1 MNGRLS
7 LTKKF
12 ASRAVLAI
20 SAIAIIEASPLPI
33 MTQEASAQNL
43 LQAIFGGNQRKKKRE
58 AARIKREAE
67 LLKKQQA
74 SVVKRAPRIKGP
86 SYKTYKADKLVT
98 AKLSSLTDPVTT
110 GAVKPA
116 ASAIATGVV
125 AVVVQADP
133 FTQGFDALSSMK
145 LKVLPE
151 VEKALLANYSKAP
164 RHRWV
169 DENGVTAQAKAI
181 IAVLNNA
188 DEIGLESSAYAVQMP
203 QLSVIGDED
212 NKWSTL
218 MQFEIELSAA
228 LLTYAIDANRGL
240 IDPNKISDYHDFKRK
255 DLDLSTVLVEMT
267 YAGDPAK
274 RLSTYSPQG
283 GHFKALKDELVTLRQ
298 VDEKVR
304 ITIADGTFLKPGQ
317 KSAELR
323 NIIAGIRDKGSDE
336 LKSELAFEINTYR
349 GEEEYSPNLVK
360 LVKAFQKENNLSA
373 DGIVGKKTIRAMVD
387 DSNEVKIEKIR
398 YAMERARWLPGKLAD
413 KRVFINQPAYRVTY
427 YENNKAN
434 LSMRVVVG
442 KKANQTN
449 FFDNEIEKVEFNPTW
464 GVPQSIITNEMLPK
478 LRADPS
484 YLDRIGYKVSYNGK
498 ATSSSSINWSALG
511 STRAIGVRQP
521 AGPKNALGQLKILF
535 PNKHAIYM
543 HDTPAKSL
551 FSRDTRAFS
560 HGCVRLHDPK
570 AMAAAVLGTDVDQ
583 VNGYIAPRKT
593 KTVFLETPIPVHVA
607 YFTAW
612 PSETGAVEYFDDVYG
627 RDKALSKAFEAT
639 MKTRAASNS

>member
-1 MNGRLS
+1 M
-7 LTKKF
+7 TKKF

-43 LQAIFGGNQRKKKRE
+43 LQTIFGGNQRKKKRE

-323 NIIAGIRDKGSDE
+323 NIIAGIRDKGSEE

-449 FFDNEIEKVEFNPTW
+449 FFDDEIEKVEFNPTW

>member
-1 MNGRLS
+1 M
-7 LTKKF
+7 TKKF

-323 NIIAGIRDKGSDE
+323 NIIAGIRDKGSEE

>member
-116 ASAIATGVV
+116 ASAIATGVAAV

-203 QLSVIGDED
+203 QLSVIGD
-212 NKWSTL
+212 
-218 MQFEIELSAA
+218 
-228 LLTYAIDANRGL
+228 DA
-240 IDPNKISDYHDFKRK
+240 
-255 DLDLSTVLVEMT
+255 
-267 YAGDPAK
+267 
-274 RLSTYSPQG
+274 
-283 GHFKALKDELVTLRQ
+283 
-298 VDEKVR
+298 VR
-304 ITIADGTFLKPGQ
+304 D
-317 KSAELR
+317 
-323 NIIAGIRDKGSDE
+323 
-336 LKSELAFEINTYR
+336 
-349 GEEEYSPNLVK
+349 
-360 LVKAFQKENNLSA
+360 
-373 DGIVGKKTIRAMVD
+373 
-387 DSNEVKIEKIR
+387 
-398 YAMERARWLPGKLAD
+398 
-413 KRVFINQPAYRVTY
+413 
-427 YENNKAN
+427 
-434 LSMRVVVG
+434 
-442 KKANQTN
+442 
-449 FFDNEIEKVEFNPTW
+449 
-464 GVPQSIITNEMLPK
+464 
-478 LRADPS
+478 
-484 YLDRIGYKVSYNGK
+484 
-498 ATSSSSINWSALG
+498 
-511 STRAIGVRQP
+511 
-521 AGPKNALGQLKILF
+521 
-535 PNKHAIYM
+535 
-543 HDTPAKSL
+543 
-551 FSRDTRAFS
+551 
-560 HGCVRLHDPK
+560 
-570 AMAAAVLGTDVDQ
+570 
-583 VNGYIAPRKT
+583 
-593 KTVFLETPIPVHVA
+593 
-607 YFTAW
+607 
-612 PSETGAVEYFDDVYG
+612 
-627 RDKALSKAFEAT
+627 
-639 MKTRAASNS
+639 

>member
-1 MNGRLS
+1 M
-7 LTKKF
+7 TKKF

-323 NIIAGIRDKGSDE
+323 NIIAGIRDKGSEE

-449 FFDNEIEKVEFNPTW
+449 FFDDEIEKVEFNPTW

>member
-1 MNGRLS
+1 M
-7 LTKKF
+7 TKKF

>member
-1 MNGRLS
+1 

-20 SAIAIIEASPLPI
+20 FAIAIIEASPLPI

-43 LQAIFGGNQRKKKRE
+43 LQTIFGGNQRKKKRE

-188 DEIGLESSAYAVQMP
+188 DEIGLESSAYAVRMP

-449 FFDNEIEKVEFNPTW
+449 FFDDEIEKIEFNPTW

>member
-1 MNGRLS
+1 M
-7 LTKKF
+7 TKKF
-12 ASRAVLAI
+12 ASRAILAL
-20 SAIAIIEASPLPI
+20 SAIAVIEASPLPI

-116 ASAIATGVV
+116 ASAIATGVAAV
-125 AVVVQADP
+125 AVVAQADP
-133 FTQGFDALSSMK
+133 FTQGFEALSSMK

-151 VEKALLANYSKAP
+151 VETALLANYSKAP
-164 RHRWV
+164 RYRWV
-169 DENGVTAQAKAI
+169 DENGVTDQAKAI
-181 IAVLNNA
+181 ISVLNNA
-188 DEIGLESSAYAVQMP
+188 DEIGLVSSNYSVEMP
-203 QLSVIGDED
+203 QLNVSDNDD
-212 NKWSTL
+212 NKWSSR

-228 LLTYAIDANRGL
+228 ILTYAIDANRGL

-274 RLSTYSPQG
+274 KLSTFSPQG
-283 GHFKALKDELVTLRQ
+283 GHFKTLKEELATLKQ
-298 VDEKVR
+298 ADEKVR

-317 KSAELR
+317 KNAELR
-323 NIIAGIRDKGSDE
+323 NIIAGVRDKGSDA
-336 LKSELAFEINTYR
+336 LKSELAFELNTYR
-349 GEEEYSPNLVK
+349 GEEEYTPNLVK
-360 LVKAFQKENNLSA
+360 LVKAFQKENNLSP

-413 KRVFINQPAYRVTY
+413 KRVFINQPAYKVTY

-449 FFDNEIEKVEFNPTW
+449 FFDDEIEKVEFNPTW

-498 ATSSSSINWSALG
+498 ARSSSSINWSSLS

-551 FSRDTRAFS
+551 FGRDTRAFS

-570 AMAAAVLGTDVDQ
+570 AMAAAVLGTDVDK
-583 VNGYIAPRKT
+583 VNGYIAPRQT

-612 PSETGAVEYFDDVYG
+612 PSETGTVEYFDDVYD
-627 RDKALSKAFEAT
+627 RDKALSKAFAAT
-639 MKTRAASNS
+639 MKSRIGANS